1 MDCDGFIDYPHFKS
15 LTVIIPRSTE
25 VFLKKHYG
33 DDFMTPI
40 PGKKGNSRKT
50 VTEIPIE
57 KMTASIVDKKQLF
70 ERLKK

>member
-1 MDCDGFIDYPHFKS
+1 
-15 LTVIIPRSTE
+15 
-25 VFLKKHYG
+25 
-33 DDFMTPI
+33 MTPI